1 MSVCQYTV
9 ISVTAGEDYTAISQ
23 QFTIG
28 SNTSSQAMAT
38 PSCVTVNTVLDSV
51 LEGNETFILT
61 IYTTGQSLVL
71 LQNTANVI
79 IKDNTSK
86 Q

>member
-1 MSVCQYTV
+1 M

-23 QFTIG
+23 QLTIG

-38 PSCVTVNTVLDSV
+38 PSCVTVDAVLDSV
-51 LEGNETFILT
+51 LEDNETFILT
-61 IYTTGQSLVL
+61 IYTTSHSLVL
-71 LQNTANVI
+71 FPKTANVI

-86 Q
+86 P